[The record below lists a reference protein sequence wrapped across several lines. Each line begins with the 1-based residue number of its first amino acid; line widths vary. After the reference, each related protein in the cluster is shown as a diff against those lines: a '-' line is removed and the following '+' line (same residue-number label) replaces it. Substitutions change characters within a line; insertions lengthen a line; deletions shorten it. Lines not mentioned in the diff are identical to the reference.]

1 MFVMDIREN
10 ISRKKDWSSIGS
22 IVERLNKIIN
32 DMDPLNLLV
41 FGKRVFE
48 MSTTCSYIELFF
60 PIAKFSTLCR
70 MRKCRREVT
79 SKR

>member
-32 DMDPLNLLV
+32 DINGDN
-41 FGKRVFE
+41 KN
-48 MSTTCSYIELFF
+48 IFF
-60 PIAKFSTLCR
+60 T
-70 MRKCRREVT
+70 
-79 SKR
+79 

>member
-1 MFVMDIREN
+1 MDIREN

-60 PIAKFSTLCR
+60 SN
-70 MRKCRREVT
+70 
-79 SKR
+79 SKIQYSVQDEEM